1 MADPVPTEYAASIE
15 YQNHIRKSMGP
26 KNISPE
32 VMGQHKA
39 MVFNAVM
46 TGGFSINPELAAWDG
61 YSNEKKKLI
70 IGGLDQMDDIR
81 YILNR
86 EDDNDILAYVIT
98 KKAELQMLAKSAAM
112 PVK

>member
-1 MADPVPTEYAASIE
+1 MANEPTEYAASIE

-46 TGGFSINPELAAWDG
+46 TGGFSINPELAGWDG
-61 YSNEKKKLI
+61 YSDDKKKLI
-70 IGGLDQMDDIR
+70 ISGFDQMDDIR

-86 EDDNDILAYVIT
+86 EDNNDILSCAIR
-98 KKAELQMLAKSAAM
+98 KKMEIEQAAKAAAM
-112 PVK
+112 PVR